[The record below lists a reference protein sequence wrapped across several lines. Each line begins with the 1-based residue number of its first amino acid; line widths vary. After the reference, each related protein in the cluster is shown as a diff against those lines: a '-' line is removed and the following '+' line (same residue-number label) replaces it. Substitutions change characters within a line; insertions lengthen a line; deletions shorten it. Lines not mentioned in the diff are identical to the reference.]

1 MHLFQ
6 SSGLPQLKEQLN
18 RNFRQETLSSLY
30 VREGTKIRVL
40 CFQSAGSLSAFADK
54 FYLMSK
60 KYLSDL
66 FTVEWTAAMNVAVKN
81 STNSSLTLAD
91 IHSKVWDPAFRKC
104 QSLLDELHDCSM
116 KLACIDWRF
125 REHERDLEMQLMNL
139 FAGVNACLGEKRSE
153 AWIKRVVRRIYDYWH
168 LSYCRK
174 AATAFLQLR
183 DTLNLQGNFRNVE
196 ILATEVR
203 RKCSC
208 SGYMATYILRCHA

>member
-18 RNFRQETLSSLY
+18 RDFRQETLSSLY
-30 VREGTKIRVL
+30 VGEGTKIRAL

-60 KYLSDL
+60 SDL
-66 FTVEWTAAMNVAVKN
+66 FTVEWMAAMNVAVKN

-91 IHSKVWDPAFRKC
+91 IRSKVWDPAFRKC
-104 QSLLDELHDCSM
+104 QSLLDKLHDCSM
-116 KLACIDWRF
+116 KLACIDWSF
-125 REHERDLEMQLMNL
+125 RQHEKDLEMQLMTL
-139 FAGVNACLGEKRSE
+139 FAGVNACLGERRSG
-153 AWIKRVVRRIYDYWH
+153 AWIKGVVRRIYDYW
-168 LSYCRK
+168 LLGNCRK

-183 DTLNLQGNFRNVE
+183 DTLNLQGNFRNVK

-208 SGYMATYILRCHA
+208 SGYVGTYMLRCHA